1 MTTDDAIESH
11 HVSARG
17 RRVMPGR
24 PRVPSLGD
32 ALALLQAQTELMADL
47 PATVLELQRAVRGL
61 GEVVTTTR
69 ETMLA
74 TQRVAARLEEI
85 LDDIDGPVRNLRPGL
100 EKLATVLDDPVIERI
115 PATLTAVEQAVGP
128 VAAGVQR
135 VSDRLSRRRK
145 E

>member
-1 MTTDDAIESH
+1 
-11 HVSARG
+11 
-17 RRVMPGR
+17 MPGR

-61 GEVVTTTR
+61 GDVVATTR

>member
-1 MTTDDAIESH
+1 
-11 HVSARG
+11 
-17 RRVMPGR
+17 MPGR

-61 GEVVTTTR
+61 GEVVATTR

-115 PATLTAVEQAVGP
+115 PATLTAVELAVGP

>member
-1 MTTDDAIESH
+1 
-11 HVSARG
+11 
-17 RRVMPGR
+17 MPGR

-61 GEVVTTTR
+61 GEVVATTR

>member
-1 MTTDDAIESH
+1 
-11 HVSARG
+11 
-17 RRVMPGR
+17 MPGR